1 MCNPTEHLAVLEV
14 IVLYKRKVIFQ
25 QYIPKKHKRFGIK
38 IYKLCDSLV
47 YTYDISVYLGK
58 QRQRATAKITHG
70 TVLQVIQTAEGLG
83 HKVFMNNY
91 FTLPAL
97 LLSISSAKTLFH
109 FLQNG
114 SNPIILFLLIQIIIT
129 LFANHI

>member
-25 QYIPKKHKRFGIK
+25 QYIPKKHKRFGIQ

-47 YTYDISVYLGK
+47 YIYDMSVYSG
-58 QRQRATAKITHG
+58 RQRATAKITHW
-70 TVLQVIQTAEGLG
+70 TVLQVIQRVEGLG

-97 LLSISSAKTLFH
+97 LLSISSAKSLFH